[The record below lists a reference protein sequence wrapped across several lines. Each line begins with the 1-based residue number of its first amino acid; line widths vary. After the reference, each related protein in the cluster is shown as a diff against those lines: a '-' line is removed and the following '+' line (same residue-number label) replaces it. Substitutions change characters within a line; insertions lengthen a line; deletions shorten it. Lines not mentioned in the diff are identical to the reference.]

1 MFSLRLK
8 PFNQHFCQLNNLLNS
23 YIFLLWNAKFQRF
36 AFFIS
41 RLIVLFAQNRSAM
54 NDMDYMLTQII
65 RLKTPPTHTASQR
78 ATWYRSCVSG
88 QLSPICAPQLDL
100 WSAKG
105 LSLIELRPFATNL
118 CILYFP
124 DSLRAKLY
132 LFLTFCRSRAFSW
145 NQARKILHSCYSDR
159 VIF

>member
-8 PFNQHFCQLNNLLNS
+8 VFNQYFYQLNNLLNS

-65 RLKTPPTHTASQR
+65 RLPPNSYRVTAR
-78 ATWYRSCVSG
+78 CMV
-88 QLSPICAPQLDL
+88 P
-100 WSAKG
+100 
-105 LSLIELRPFATNL
+105 EL
-118 CILYFP
+118 CIG
-124 DSLRAKLY
+124 ATVTY
-132 LFLTFCRSRAFSW
+132 LCSTIGLMVSERSEF
-145 NQARKILHSCYSDR
+145 N
-159 VIF
+159 

>member
-1 MFSLRLK
+1 MFLLRLK
-8 PFNQHFCQLNNLLNS
+8 VLNQHFHQLNNLLNG
-23 YIFLLWNAKFQRF
+23 YIFCFWNAKFQRF
-36 AFFIS
+36 TFFIS

-65 RLKTPPTHTASQR
+65 RLKNTPTYTASQR
-78 ATWYRSCVSG
+78 ATWYRNCVFG
-88 QLSPICAPQLDL
+88 QLSPIYAPQLDL

-118 CILYFP
+118 CIHYFS

-132 LFLTFCRSRAFSW
+132 LF
-145 NQARKILHSCYSDR
+145 
-159 VIF
+159 

>member
-8 PFNQHFCQLNNLLNS
+8 VFNQYFYQLNNLLNS

-65 RLKTPPTHTASQR
+65 RLPPPTHTASQR
-78 ATWYRSCVSG
+78 AAWYRNCVLG
-88 QLSPICAPQLDL
+88 QLSPIYAPQLDL

-118 CILYFP
+118 CIHYFS

-132 LFLTFCRSRAFSW
+132 LF
-145 NQARKILHSCYSDR
+145 
-159 VIF
+159 

>member
-8 PFNQHFCQLNNLLNS
+8 AFNQHFYQLNNLLNS

-54 NDMDYMLTQII
+54 NDMDYMLTQLI
-65 RLKTPPTHTASQR
+65 RLPPPNSYPSQR
-78 ATWYRSCVSG
+78 ATWYRDCVLG
-88 QLSPICAPQLDL
+88 QLSPIYASQLDL

-118 CILYFP
+118 CIHYFS

-132 LFLTFCRSRAFSW
+132 LF
-145 NQARKILHSCYSDR
+145 
-159 VIF
+159 